1 MLIRSCLN
9 QRMPII
15 MVRWPIR
22 AGTITSAPPSPNCHA
37 LALISGRS
45 TLAAGPVEL
54 AGFSPCAPQLAFGVQ
69 VLGTGLLLGALALTA
84 DDVTPLLF
92 TGTAMEPLL
101 KYVMAS
107 NEQQLTNNDFK
118 KELVRLIRFND
129 REVLASR
136 DGLLSRGSGNPSLPR
151 WVANLVIGSA
161 FKPAAQSKKDALHIR
176 SSSGLLLFT
185 TSPNNL
191 AA

>member
-1 MLIRSCLN
+1 MHWLLFLEEVLLPLGLLSWL
-9 QRMPII
+9 
-15 MVRWPIR
+15 
-22 AGTITSAPPSPNCHA
+22 A
-37 LALISGRS
+37 LAPAPRS
-45 TLAAGPVEL
+45 WT
-54 AGFSPCAPQLAFGVQ
+54 FGVQ